1 MIDGGRLI
9 ERNDLRKVANRKKG
23 VKEEK
28 VRRKEKQGVKVFHGL
43 RATSGYCTCAGDC
56 GCMVRASLTPSA
68 AIKVL
73 FLTDSTRK

>member
-43 RATSGYCTCAGDC
+43 RATSGYVRGPLRLYGAGISHTKC
-56 GCMVRASLTPSA
+56 GH
-68 AIKVL
+68 
-73 FLTDSTRK
+73 